1 MTPEEFAAAVAEALD
16 MAKQITAHA
25 EQYGWVAP
33 KAPRANKKFAF
44 VTLRRD
50 LGNEWGAEEIR
61 AFYAID
67 PDSDSDQVTYVDVI
81 GAAKVLD
88 PESGDVRE
96 AIENDFHVKPQQP
109 SGADDSERTAAE
121 RAVPPTSAAHS
132 AAHPPVPPIVPPTD
146 AAHTDSD
153 DSAAHSDGDSAAHPA
168 EQTVSEFYGTGP
180 KADEAA
186 VAAEAL
192 GHKAA
197 AEKAKPKDAEHA
209 TWSQQGTYAAVR
221 GQQANPDRNWS
232 KVASELSN
240 AEILARLGKGMVEL
254 VWRNS
259 LSGALDRAVVDAEG
273 GKHPPH
279 ITPAEFDP
287 IEFGEDLRILHFLE
301 VSGGFRSVALARV
314 TKIG

>member
-1 MTPEEFAAAVAEALD
+1 MTPEEFDAAKAEALD

-67 PDSDSDQVTYVDVI
+67 PDSDNDQVTYVDVI
-81 GAAKVLD
+81 GAQKVLD

-96 AIENDFHVKPQQP
+96 AIENDFHVKPQP
-109 SGADDSERTAAE
+109 SGAEDSQQPADAPS
-121 RAVPPTSAAHS
+121 VPPTSAAHS
-132 AAHPPVPPIVPPTD
+132 AAHQQESDAVPPTS

-168 EQTVSEFYGTGP
+168 DQTVSEFYGTGP
-180 KADEAA
+180 KADDAE

-192 GHKAA
+192 AHKAA
-197 AEKAKPKDAEHA
+197 AEEAKPKDAEHA
-209 TWSQQGTYAAVR
+209 VWSQQGTYAAVR

-240 AEILARLGKGMVEL
+240 AEILAKLAKGKVEV

-259 LSGALDRAVVDAEG
+259 LSGALDRAVVDANG

-301 VSGGFRSVALARV
+301 VGGGFRSVALARV

>member
-1 MTPEEFAAAVAEALD
+1 MTPEEFAEAKAEALD

-67 PDSDSDQVTYVDVI
+67 PDTDSDQVTYVDVI
-81 GAAKVLD
+81 GAQKVLD

-96 AIENDFHVKPQQP
+96 AIENDFHVKPQP
-109 SGADDSERTAAE
+109 SGAEDSQQPADAPP
-121 RAVPPTSAAHS
+121 VPPTSAAHS
-132 AAHPPVPPIVPPTD
+132 AAHQQEVEAVPPTVPPIEEQADEVPPI
-146 AAHTDSD
+146 
-153 DSAAHSDGDSAAHPA
+153 PA
-168 EQTVSEFYGTGP
+168 GIADQTVSEFYGTGP
-180 KADEAA
+180 KADDAE
-186 VAAEAL
+186 VAQEAL
-192 GHKAA
+192 AHKAA
-197 AEKAKPKDAEHA
+197 AEEAKPKDAEHA
-209 TWSQQGTYAAVR
+209 VWSQQGTYAAVR

-240 AEILARLGKGMVEL
+240 TEILTKLAKGKVEV

-259 LSGALDRAVVDAEG
+259 LSGALDRAVVDANG